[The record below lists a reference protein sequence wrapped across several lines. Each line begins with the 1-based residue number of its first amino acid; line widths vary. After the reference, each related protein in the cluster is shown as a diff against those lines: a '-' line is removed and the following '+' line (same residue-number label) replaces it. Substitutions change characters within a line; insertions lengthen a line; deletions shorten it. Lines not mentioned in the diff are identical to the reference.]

1 MSSSFRELLKKIG
14 SGTHTGDNLTRTESE
29 LATKMMLLAEAT
41 PAQIG
46 AFLIAHRIKRP
57 TPEEVAGILDAYDT
71 LGCHLDTS
79 NLPFDRQPVV
89 LGNPYDGRTR
99 TASVTPIT
107 ALILADAGVPVI
119 LHGGDTMPT
128 KYGVPS
134 IQIWQ
139 KLGVDFSKLSLD
151 RLQEMLAKTGLA
163 FIYLPEHFPLA
174 HKFVTYRE
182 EIGKRPPFATAELI
196 WSPCSHPVHIMTG
209 FVHPPTEDRFRETF
223 ALRGV
228 DRFTTIKGLEGSCD
242 LATSRTAII
251 GMGNGD
257 SFDRLLLDPHNFGL
271 NCQDVPLES
280 LDNSIEKLVEV
291 IHGKNSSLMPAA
303 ILNGGFYLWRT
314 GVTIDLQ
321 SGFDLAKTAIAKGRV
336 SSKLAEIQA
345 ISKIENN

>member
-1 MSSSFRELLKKIG
+1 MSNSFRELLKKIG
-14 SGTHTGDNLTRTESE
+14 SGTHTGDNLTRAESE

-46 AFLIAHRIKRP
+46 GFLIAHRIKRP
-57 TPEEVAGILDAYDT
+57 TPEEVAGILDAYDA
-71 LGCHLDTS
+71 LGCHLDTN

-89 LGNPYDGRTR
+89 FGNPYDGRSR
-99 TASVTPIT
+99 TATVTPIT
-107 ALILADAGVPVI
+107 ALILTCMGVPVI

-128 KYGVPS
+128 KYGIPL

-139 KLGVDFSKLSLD
+139 RLGVDFTRLSLD
-151 RLQEMLAKTGLA
+151 RVQKLLEQTGLA
-163 FIYLPEHFPLA
+163 FIYLPQHFPLA

-196 WSPCSHPVHIMTG
+196 WSPCTHPTHIMTG

-251 GMGNGD
+251 GMGEGKN
-257 SFDRLLLDPHNFGL
+257 FDRLLLDPRDCDLGGK
-271 NCQDVPLES
+271 DVPIES
-280 LDNSIEKLVEV
+280 IDSLIEALIDIMK
-291 IHGKNSSLMPAA
+291 GKDSLLMSAA
-303 ILNGGFYLWRT
+303 ILNGGFYLWRC
-314 GVTIDLQ
+314 GMAIDLQ
-321 SGFDLAKTAIAKGRV
+321 AGFDLAKTTIVKGQV
-336 SSKLAEIQA
+336 ANKLAEIVDR
-345 ISKIENN
+345 IGE